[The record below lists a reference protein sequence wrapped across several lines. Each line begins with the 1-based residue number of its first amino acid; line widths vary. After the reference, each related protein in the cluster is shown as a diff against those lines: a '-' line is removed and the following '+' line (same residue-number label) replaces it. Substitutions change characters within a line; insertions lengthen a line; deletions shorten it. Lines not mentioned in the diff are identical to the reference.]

1 MSEDVDC
8 ISEFANACESLLSS
22 KYIVADTKIAPILK
36 SIAKSKYLYAL
47 FSELLKGFDYE
58 KEYATATERGEFSLP
73 FEHDIAVALVFRILV
88 DIDSGVLP
96 YSEFLDSNFKSDSAS
111 EEFARFCLEAVK
123 PFEEFT
129 KEIFNEVDI
138 SPITNDN
145 INVENALAAL
155 NEIITRLGDTEA
167 HEPELQLILDAMS
180 SAIIAESA
188 LQRKTALAALTYAL
202 KDKLDDAG
210 KPQLAKISQCLGI

>member
-1 MSEDVDC
+1 MSESPDC
-8 ISEFANACESLLSS
+8 INEFANACESFLSS

-58 KEYATATERGEFSLP
+58 TEFKTATSRGEFSLP
-73 FEHDIAVALVFRILV
+73 IEHEIAVALVFRILV
-88 DIDSGVLP
+88 DIDSGALP
-96 YSEFLDSNFKSDSAS
+96 YSEFLANNFKSDSAS

-155 NEIITRLGDTEA
+155 GELIARLGDAEA
-167 HEPELQLILDAMS
+167 HEPELKLILDAMS
-180 SAIIAESA
+180 SAIISDSS
-188 LQRKTALAALTYAL
+188 LQRKTALAALTYAV
-202 KDKLDDAG
+202 KDKFEDGG
-210 KPQLAKISQCLGI
+210 KPELAKIAASLAV